1 MRNSNYTQEMVMANK
16 FVIENNSN
24 PVLTAFLAEMRD
36 MAWLTHS
43 DRWSRCYDF
52 LAENF
57 PEATGTIVTGLTYW
71 LEQ

>member
-1 MRNSNYTQEMVMANK
+1 MRNSNYTQEMVMANN

-24 PVLTAFLAEMRD
+24 PVLTSFLAEMHD
-36 MAWLTHS
+36 MSWLTHS

-52 LAENF
+52 LAANF
-57 PEATGTIVTGLTYW
+57 PEATGTLVTGLTYW

>member
-1 MRNSNYTQEMVMANK
+1 MKNSNFTQEMVMANN

-24 PVLTAFLAEMRD
+24 PVLTSFLAEMHD
-36 MAWLTHS
+36 MSWLIHS

-52 LAENF
+52 LAANF
-57 PEATGTIVTGLTYW
+57 PEATGTLVTGLTYW